1 MILFLILLVIIAI
14 IVVAIGC
21 VFWALAKNI
30 EEFSLGTDNE
40 EPKEV
45 DFKSYYKFPLKM
57 WEGTTGKVFTDD
69 NNMAFDWLLPYGKQ
83 FDFIKKSLLDRING
97 YDYTPWKIKKT
108 FYKNDNG
115 HIVCK
120 LEEGENA
127 GKETKILLVRGW
139 GMLTGVGG
147 YHLPVEEASKIQ
159 DEFTAYIL
167 RCLND

>member
-1 MILFLILLVIIAI
+1 MIWIFIVALLALSIITYL
-14 IVVAIGC
+14 VV
-21 VFWALAKNI
+21 LDRKMLKDAKRKASTINAVGD
-30 EEFSLGTDNE
+30 FS
-40 EPKEV
+40 K
-45 DFKSYYKFPLKM
+45 YYKFPLKM

-83 FDFIKKSLLDRING
+83 YNSIKQRLLDRVNG
-97 YDYTPWKIKKT
+97 YDYTPWGTKKT
-108 FYKNDNG
+108 FYENDNG

-120 LEEGENA
+120 TEEGENA
-127 GKETKILLVRGW
+127 GKEIKILLVRGW

-159 DEFTAYIL
+159 DEFTAHIL

>member
-1 MILFLILLVIIAI
+1 MIWIFIVALLVLSIITYF
-14 IVVAIGC
+14 VVLDRKMIKSAERKASTINAVGD
-21 VFWALAKNI
+21 
-30 EEFSLGTDNE
+30 FS
-40 EPKEV
+40 K
-45 DFKSYYKFPLKM
+45 YYKFPLKM

-83 FDFIKKSLLDRING
+83 YNGIKQRLLNRVNG
-97 YDYTPWKIKKT
+97 YDYTPWSTKKT

-120 LEEGENA
+120 IEEGENA
-127 GKETKILLVRGW
+127 GNEVKVLLVRGW

-159 DEFTAYIL
+159 DEFTAHIL